1 MNVGCRYVG
10 WGRKSMASKVSKVT
24 NERTG
29 AVVGSA
35 IAEAGGPWQSFKGLM
50 FRKSLPEGHGMVFRP
65 ARGIHTQFM
74 RFPIDLI
81 FLDKSNLVVK
91 IRPAMGPWRFDFTN
105 ADAVVEMNAG
115 AAAANDVQL
124 GDRLIFQSA

>member
-1 MNVGCRYVG
+1 
-10 WGRKSMASKVSKVT
+10 MAGKVSSVV

-29 AVVGSA
+29 AAVA
-35 IAEAGGPWQSFKGLM
+35 REIAEASGPWQAFKGLM
-50 FRKSLPEGHGMVFRP
+50 LRKSLPQGHGMVFRP

-81 FLDKSNLVVK
+81 FLDKTNLVVK

-105 ADAVVEMNAG
+105 ADAVIEMNAG
-115 AAAANDVQL
+115 EAAANDVRV
-124 GDRLIFQSA
+124 GDRLVFQPV